1 MPDAGL
7 DGGTIPDAGS
17 DAPLA
22 SRADAGPNLFAHVG
36 ESIVLDGSGSVG
48 ALDYTWVAGDGQRFP
63 TATDPMQSVVYARPG
78 RFSAVLSI
86 TDDEGRRRTDV
97 AVVTVTYAPVF
108 TPASSSS
115 IAVRD
120 GVAAVAVHDAHAVSL
135 ASSEGALGEPRVV
148 EVCDG
153 PRQVAFVAD
162 RLVVSCPSTDE
173 LTLIDPKRG
182 VVLDTLRLP
191 YGVSPFGVLEV
202 EGEAIVS
209 LQGTGELAVVRVGEV
224 LTLERRIA
232 AIEDARALTLLADGR
247 VVVSR
252 WRSPD
257 AGGRLAVVDL
267 ASGEVEI
274 VTLAVDP
281 QMASDTEI
289 GGVPNYLESLAVSP
303 DGRLLLIASLQAAI
317 GEGTYRAG
325 RPLRF
330 ETTVR
335 AALSFVEISDEGS
348 LVEDAGRRRQFDNR
362 GFANAVVFSERGD
375 FAYVATRGNRTVERY
390 DVLAD
395 TLSGSIQD
403 LGYAIEGL
411 ARDGQTLFVDAS
423 LSRVIDAIT
432 LEEGIEAFVPRDA
445 VTTVDEPLDPMLLR
459 GAQLFNDSAD
469 PRLSRDGYIA
479 CAHCHLDG
487 RDDHRVWDFTDRGEG
502 LRNTIDLLGRAG
514 ESEGPLHW
522 SANFDELE
530 DFENDIRS
538 AFRGTGLMSD
548 ADFASHAS
556 TLGAPK
562 RGLSAELDALAAYV
576 RTLPA
581 LRSPFREDDGS
592 LGEPALR
599 GQAVFERVAIGCT
612 TCHSGTTFTD
622 SGFTSPGVPRLHDVG
637 TLGPGSGQRLGA
649 LLPGIDTPTLRGLWD
664 GAPYLHDGSAATLRE
679 VLVERNTSDTHGV
692 TSGLSDGEVDD
703 LLAYL
708 QCLDGSE

>member
-1 MPDAGL
+1 
-7 DGGTIPDAGS
+7 
-17 DAPLA
+17 
-22 SRADAGPNLFAHVG
+22 
-36 ESIVLDGSGSVG
+36 
-48 ALDYTWVAGDGQRFP
+48 
-63 TATDPMQSVVYARPG
+63 
-78 RFSAVLSI
+78 
-86 TDDEGRRRTDV
+86 
-97 AVVTVTYAPVF
+97 
-108 TPASSSS
+108 
-115 IAVRD
+115 
-120 GVAAVAVHDAHAVSL
+120 
-135 ASSEGALGEPRVV
+135 
-148 EVCDG
+148 
-153 PRQVAFVAD
+153 
-162 RLVVSCPSTDE
+162 
-173 LTLIDPKRG
+173 
-182 VVLDTLRLP
+182 
-191 YGVSPFGVLEV
+191 
-202 EGEAIVS
+202 
-209 LQGTGELAVVRVGEV
+209 
-224 LTLERRIA
+224 
-232 AIEDARALTLLADGR
+232 
-247 VVVSR
+247 
-252 WRSPD
+252 
-257 AGGRLAVVDL
+257 
-267 ASGEVEI
+267 
-274 VTLAVDP
+274 
-281 QMASDTEI
+281 
-289 GGVPNYLESLAVSP
+289 
-303 DGRLLLIASLQAAI
+303 
-317 GEGTYRAG
+317 
-325 RPLRF
+325 
-330 ETTVR
+330 
-335 AALSFVEISDEGS
+335 
-348 LVEDAGRRRQFDNR
+348 
-362 GFANAVVFSERGD
+362 
-375 FAYVATRGNRTVERY
+375 
-390 DVLAD
+390 
-395 TLSGSIQD
+395 
-403 LGYAIEGL
+403 
-411 ARDGQTLFVDAS
+411 
-423 LSRVIDAIT
+423 
-432 LEEGIEAFVPRDA
+432 
-445 VTTVDEPLDPMLLR
+445 VDEPLDPMLLR